1 MFPEGGVANPYNRLL
16 LMNSVKSVHTRGGTG
31 GKCGGGGVGAGG
43 RDGGGGEGGGG
54 EGGRHG
60 VLMAFAAT
68 HFPLEIWQISQPP
81 VQSPG
86 YVAAVYVVPSSGRA
100 ASM

>member
-1 MFPEGGVANPYNRLL
+1 MFPVGGVANPYNRLL

-31 GKCGGGGVGAGG
+31 GKCGGVGAGG

-54 EGGRHG
+54 EGRRHG
-60 VLMAFAAT
+60 ILMAFAET
-68 HFPLEIWQISQPP
+68 HFPLETWQMSQPP

-86 YVAAVYVVPSSGRA
+86 YVTAVYIVPSSGRA
-100 ASM
+100 ASI